1 MNEEEKKAVK
11 FFYNLRATIDE
22 SNMLF
27 DEEIN
32 VKHGKE
38 TIKQITTILNLI
50 EKLQKENEELK
61 LYNNSITSQLEQM
74 TTEKFKEGWI
84 HKSEFK
90 DFIPVQKV
98 KDKIKEILKN
108 GEYRII
114 FKGDAEF
121 PDEATIITAQKY
133 LKLEK
138 VQKLQQENER
148 LRKQSKIMCDEY
160 CPYAEKI
167 KAKIEELDIAILECE
182 YSDDDS
188 EEYKKEVE
196 KDKVELLKQ
205 KRVLQELLEG
215 RK

>member
-114 FKGDAEF
+114 FEGDAEF

-138 VQKLQQENER
+138 V
-148 LRKQSKIMCDEY
+148 
-160 CPYAEKI
+160 
-167 KAKIEELDIAILECE
+167 
-182 YSDDDS
+182 
-188 EEYKKEVE
+188 
-196 KDKVELLKQ
+196 
-205 KRVLQELLEG
+205 
-215 RK
+215 